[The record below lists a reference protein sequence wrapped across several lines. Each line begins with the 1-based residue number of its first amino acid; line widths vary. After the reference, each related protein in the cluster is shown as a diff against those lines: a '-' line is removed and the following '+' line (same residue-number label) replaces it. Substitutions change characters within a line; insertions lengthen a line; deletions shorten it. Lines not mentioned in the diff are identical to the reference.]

1 MSTAYSKNTLCSY
14 YNPRVVVCIT
24 VSKGKHTEEV
34 LAHENAAECSKCIA
48 VAGLA
53 FAMSN
58 CDVSVL
64 KQGNLDWHGNPS
76 WFLGLQDEFDF
87 QTKISQKR
95 LDILISFF
103 LIIKTRDLPGVC
115 SGTNH
120 FVLFHIKYDNASK
133 NQNSF
138 DFFQKLDLCLDTPLR
153 FWPLLKGEDINQRN
167 LNVRTTSVSPSKRG
181 HQDWNDRIGHR
192 S

>member
-58 CDVSVL
+58 RDVSVL
-64 KQGNLDWHGNPS
+64 EQGNLDWHGNPS
-76 WFLGLQDEFDF
+76 WFSGLQDESDV
-87 QTKISQKR
+87 QTKIYQKW
-95 LDILISFF
+95 LEILISFF
-103 LIIKTRDLPGVC
+103 LIIKIWYFGLHLALDTCYYPNL
-115 SGTNH
+115 
-120 FVLFHIKYDNASK
+120 SK
-133 NQNSF
+133 NGIHLKKC
-138 DFFQKLDLCLDTPLR
+138 QKN
-153 FWPLLKGEDINQRN
+153 WVLLLGKTGNFH
-167 LNVRTTSVSPSKRG
+167 PF
-181 HQDWNDRIGHR
+181 
-192 S
+192 

>member
-1 MSTAYSKNTLCSY
+1 M
-14 YNPRVVVCIT
+14 VVCIT

-76 WFLGLQDEFDF
+76 WFLGLQDESDF

-103 LIIKTRDLPGVC
+103 LIIKIWYFGLHLALDTCYYPNLPKNG
-115 SGTNH
+115 SHLKEG
-120 FVLFHIKYDNASK
+120 SK
-133 NQNSF
+133 NLCFAAQQN
-138 DFFQKLDLCLDTPLR
+138 
-153 FWPLLKGEDINQRN
+153 W
-167 LNVRTTSVSPSKRG
+167 
-181 HQDWNDRIGHR
+181 
-192 S
+192 

>member
-58 CDVSVL
+58 RDVSVL
-64 KQGNLDWHGNPS
+64 EQGNLDWHGNPS
-76 WFLGLQDEFDF
+76 WFSGLQDESDV
-87 QTKISQKR
+87 QTKIYQKW
-95 LDILISFF
+95 LEILISFF
-103 LIIKTRDLPGVC
+103 LIIKIWYFGL
-115 SGTNH
+115 H
-120 FVLFHIKYDNASK
+120 LALDNCYYPNLSK
-133 NQNSF
+133 NGIHLKKSV
-138 DFFQKLDLCLDTPLR
+138 KKLR
-153 FWPLLKGEDINQRN
+153 FVAGEN
-167 LNVRTTSVSPSKRG
+167 
-181 HQDWNDRIGHR
+181 W
-192 S
+192 